1 MKEVGFFK
9 VFSSFFGILFCAGA
23 LAQNPVSLPSSP
35 PEKEGVPSAAILS
48 FIERLE
54 KDIDAVHSFMIL
66 RRGKRIAQGW
76 WTPFD
81 ETTPHLMHSLS
92 KSFTST
98 AVGLAIEEGQ
108 LSLNDP
114 VISFFPDDTPA
125 DPSWQL
131 KAMRIRD
138 LLTMTTGHR
147 KEPLLFNTESHW
159 VRAFLHSEIEFK
171 PGTHFQ
177 YNSAATY
184 MLSAIVQS
192 VTGEMVVDYLDE
204 RLFQPLGIKKPDWDR
219 SPDGINTGGWGLRV
233 TTEDIAKLGQLYL
246 QKGMWQG
253 KRILSEAW
261 VQEATSKQTS
271 NGSNPDNDWDQG
283 YGFQFW
289 RCRNNCYRGDGAFGQ
304 FCIVIPEH
312 EMVVAITSGTNDM
325 GGVMEAVW
333 EILLPAMAPKPIEPD
348 TTILQSLAF
357 KLNGLSLPLVEGE
370 ARSPISQKLAQRKF
384 QVFENEAGVNSVS
397 FDLHGKDHWIT
408 MEMDHGMETLYL
420 GSENHITSKLNDHL
434 PYTQNM
440 RSRIGAS
447 GAWVKPN
454 EYQAKI
460 YLTETPGS
468 IIYTFRFANNRVTW
482 TSQLRHSLFGP
493 RNLEILK
500 GKF

>member
-1 MKEVGFFK
+1 M
-9 VFSSFFGILFCAGA
+9 
-23 LAQNPVSLPSSP
+23 
-35 PEKEGVPSAAILS
+35 S

-76 WTPFD
+76 WAPFD

-246 QKGMWQG
+246 QK
-253 KRILSEAW
+253 
-261 VQEATSKQTS
+261 
-271 NGSNPDNDWDQG
+271 
-283 YGFQFW
+283 
-289 RCRNNCYRGDGAFGQ
+289 
-304 FCIVIPEH
+304 
-312 EMVVAITSGTNDM
+312 
-325 GGVMEAVW
+325 
-333 EILLPAMAPKPIEPD
+333 
-348 TTILQSLAF
+348 
-357 KLNGLSLPLVEGE
+357 
-370 ARSPISQKLAQRKF
+370 
-384 QVFENEAGVNSVS
+384 
-397 FDLHGKDHWIT
+397 
-408 MEMDHGMETLYL
+408 
-420 GSENHITSKLNDHL
+420 
-434 PYTQNM
+434 
-440 RSRIGAS
+440 
-447 GAWVKPN
+447 
-454 EYQAKI
+454 
-460 YLTETPGS
+460 
-468 IIYTFRFANNRVTW
+468 
-482 TSQLRHSLFGP
+482 
-493 RNLEILK
+493 
-500 GKF
+500 